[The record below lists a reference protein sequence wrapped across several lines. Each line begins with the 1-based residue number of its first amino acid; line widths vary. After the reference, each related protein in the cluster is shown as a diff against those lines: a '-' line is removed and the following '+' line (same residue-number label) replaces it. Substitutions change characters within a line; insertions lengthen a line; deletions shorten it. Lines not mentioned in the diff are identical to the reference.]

1 LNKNFSETCLDLP
14 FNLCGSKGKIMMS
27 PLNNHKKL
35 VGWWSFDD
43 KFAHDYS
50 GNNLDGVPIPEVGPS
65 SCKFGKK

>member
-1 LNKNFSETCLDLP
+1 
-14 FNLCGSKGKIMMS
+14 MMS